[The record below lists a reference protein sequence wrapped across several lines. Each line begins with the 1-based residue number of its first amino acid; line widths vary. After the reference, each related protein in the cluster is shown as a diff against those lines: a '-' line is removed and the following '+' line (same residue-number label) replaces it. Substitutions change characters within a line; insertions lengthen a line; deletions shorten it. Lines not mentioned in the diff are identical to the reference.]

1 MSRKADRQGD
11 VFDEEE
17 LGRARPSRDVML
29 SPRSGPL
36 EELLHLN
43 PPSCRSRTGV
53 RTRVMT
59 KGEETGCLFD
69 VPLRETVGLR
79 NVLI

>member
-1 MSRKADRQGD
+1 MGK
-11 VFDEEE
+11 
-17 LGRARPSRDVML
+17 LNRARRSRDVML
-29 SPRSGPL
+29 SPKSGPL
-36 EELLHLN
+36 EELLHPN

-59 KGEETGCLFD
+59 KGGKTRDREALLD

-79 NVLI
+79 KVLI